1 MAGRWLRSHR
11 AGMALALGLLL
22 VFVGAL
28 PPGAHAAGG
37 PQSGE
42 FGDPASDY
50 MKYTFSGADFSGD
63 PGGDF
68 LYEGVST
75 GNKFSLSG
83 TMSVTRKPGTKSY
96 VTMKASLGDK
106 SASWPPPGEDSTVT
120 GRSVQLPFN
129 LSFTIPRGYS
139 AGYVSGEVT
148 LSVCGDWV
156 CGGYAVR
163 FTIKVPEEST
173 SGRGSTGGTSP
184 DDGSSGDAKAGG
196 SGGIT
201 WGDAGGG
208 LAAVAAVAIAIAA
221 AAAKKPDGGELDP
234 TTPVGYVLDLSTRR
248 IEFAAPK
255 SSLWLTATVYDVYP
269 DGRAEVSPGAEIS
282 FSPPPGVG
290 VSPATGMA
298 SVNAV
303 VSHEGEIAPVS
314 TLVVSA
320 STAGG
325 THQDAVE
332 IVAAVPKASLSLS
345 FDPGEKS
352 TLAAWGGDS
361 VVLVGRVVFAEGAS
375 PDVVD
380 AARAS
385 IDFASGS
392 EWLDMSEAVDW
403 GPDGRA
409 VRIMASQPNPEH
421 PVQPPESATVTCT
434 ATVADTELSQ
444 VASIALAPNP
454 TIDAAPDT
462 VHFAADSGES
472 AEVRA
477 WIESGGGLTWSFR
490 TEWRDGSEPLAEVAQ
505 TDEPPSAVTLE
516 LTEASGGQLDPS
528 HPEQAAT
535 LRIIATASDAAE
547 EIELERYVKVI
558 VMQEGLFI
566 VRTGRDEDGSFHVLA
581 DGSATPAEVDFQVF
595 ARDAEGK
602 IRAQPSLAEALEFE
616 HTSDDGSRA
625 RNAAEVGN
633 LSWAPGGTRSS
644 NNPATTWRF
653 TVERQI
659 PADVP
664 VLHVPLEVSVPGMA
678 SDEKYVKELIIG
690 LRASRDAPGGPDWQ
704 RELARCQ
711 RVIYDFVPVAYHAR
725 MMSILDRRSRALG
738 ADGLA
743 EMRHQ
748 IWGIAQDLTLGEGGQ
763 GYLEEGKWAGR
774 IETVLEY
781 AEWAGNVAFHGATAH
796 FLPFYHALAA
806 AQVKQLVVSA
816 IQAYEDGISPGDWL
830 WQNVSSVPWILEGQL
845 IDVDKFTKLTGN
857 DRAKAWALFVG
868 YHFFKSYMY
877 DGRTFTD
884 SLIEAGRQARDEA
897 IASWIGAGLRTRA
910 APRMPEVQLPGRRT
924 APPGT
929 PPQGPS
935 TARKPGPERVARPGP
950 DARKQKAPVTAPDRA
965 PEFEAPTAK
974 GRADKMS
981 EAIKNNTKQGPR
993 GPEIDVETMEKIMR
1007 DPDAARELKKNKEA
1021 WEAYDRARQKVYG
1034 KRKEQLEKWIEE
1046 NVPGAGSQKIEVRP
1060 VGHPDGVDLDYR
1072 AGIVRK
1078 NPVTGKEEFIEIDPK
1093 HWEPKSNEIFGEL
1106 TGKPADVPADKW
1118 AADRQQLATSQHHSQ
1133 ASPDMADQG
1142 WVRDPAT
1149 GRMVRTQVTP
1159 NVDLVKKGEAT
1170 LIDPDALGKTYETKV
1185 ADSYHAGA
1193 PLDGYKQAQ
1202 KAVQSLEGHADP
1214 DGTQH
1219 PGIRDGYRSQ
1229 EYKVNDPP
1237 PAMKKGMQIVD
1248 DVVAGRKT
1256 PAEGDAALR
1265 EAGLGND
1272 LPGFM
1277 EKVSGEFAK
1286 FKLAKK

>member
-1 MAGRWLRSHR
+1 MMAGRWLRSHR

-22 VFVGAL
+22 AVVGAL

-75 GNKFSLSG
+75 GNKLSLSG

-96 VTMKASLGDK
+96 VTMKAALGDK
-106 SASWPPPGEDSTVT
+106 SAAWPAKGEDSTVT

-163 FTIKVPEEST
+163 FTIKVPQEST
-173 SGRGSTGGTSP
+173 SGGGSSGGTSP
-184 DDGSSGDAKAGG
+184 DDGSSGDAGADDGG
-196 SGGIT
+196 GG
-201 WGDAGGG
+201 GLSDAAGG
-208 LAAVAAVAIAIAA
+208 LAAILTILIAIIATVR
-221 AAAKKPDGGELDP
+221 KPGGDEFDKTL
-234 TTPVGYVLDLSTRR
+234 PVGYVLELSTRR
-248 IEFAAPK
+248 IELPAPGA
-255 SSLWLTATVYDVYP
+255 SGSLVATVHQVYH
-269 DGRAEVSPGAEIS
+269 DGRTEIAGDAEIS
-282 FSPPPGVG
+282 LSPPAGVG
-290 VSPATGMA
+290 VSPAAGVG
-298 SVNAV
+298 SVSTIVA
-303 VSHEGEIAPVS
+303 HEGPVAPVT

-320 STAGG
+320 STPGG
-325 THQDAVE
+325 GHQDTVE
-332 IVAAVPKASLSLS
+332 IVAPVPTGRLVVT
-345 FDPGEKS
+345 FEPPGKS
-352 TLAAWGGDS
+352 TLAAHGGDS
-361 VVLVGRVVFAEGAS
+361 VTIVGRIVSDAADAVDPAVAE
-375 PDVVD
+375 

-385 IDFASGS
+385 IDFQRGND
-392 EWLDMSEAVDW
+392 WLDMSAVADW
-403 GPDGRA
+403 PDARA
-409 VRIMASQPNPEH
+409 VRVMASQPDPDH
-421 PVQPPESATVTCT
+421 PTQPPESVTVTCT
-434 ATVADTELSQ
+434 ATIDGALVSETVAIT
-444 VASIALAPNP
+444 LARNP

-472 AEVRA
+472 TEVRA

-490 TEWRDGSEPLAEVAQ
+490 TEWRDGSEPLAEVAVVAE
-505 TDEPPSAVTLE
+505 EPTEITLQ
-516 LTEASGGQLDPS
+516 LTEASGGKLDPS
-528 HPEQAAT
+528 RAEQAAT
-535 LRIIATASDAAE
+535 LRILATAADL
-547 EIELERYVKVI
+547 ELERYVKVI

-566 VRTGRDEDGSFHVLA
+566 VKTGRDVDGSYHVLA

-595 ARDAEGK
+595 ARDAEGML
-602 IRAQPSLAEALEFE
+602 RAQPSLAEALEFE

-897 IASWIGAGLRTRA
+897 IASWIGAELRTRA

-1034 KRKEQLEKWIEE
+1034 KRKEQIEKWIEE